1 MHTPASLTG
10 PTVPPL
16 ASKILVL
23 MPAPSTDPGD
33 AGLHRQLGFLAQLL
47 EAVEQTPTAGLW
59 KYGPLPD
66 GSRFDLV
73 AGGGRLRF
81 VAGGSPEERLGTQL
95 ERLYPELA
103 KLLPDALE
111 RARVERRP
119 LGEVLIDT
127 GGPRAELAVRAAL
140 KAQMV
145 TRLLHLAALAP
156 AGEEAHFEALRGP
169 LDARLTFGAF
179 DAYLGCARALAP
191 VPLDVAHRAAV
202 EVGSRA
208 RTSVVVLQERAG
220 NPEVVLFALGIT
232 PSSFEGLEP
241 ALKDLAALTRT
252 PAALQAEDLLQLAAS
267 GTTRHWRV
275 AVVGPACA
283 ALLDDVDDETSASL
297 LARVLE
303 RAPAPAEEALR
314 PPALDASAPALAHTL
329 EAATADVPGCVA
341 AGLVH
346 VPTGEIQSG
355 FLAEEGAGLRL
366 DRGAT
371 VAAALLGTEEG
382 VGEAGPRDEAW
393 ALTHRGLFLAFPM
406 LPGSEQALVLACRR
420 ATNVG
425 VALALGRQ
433 WRVRVADHAR

>member
-1 MHTPASLTG
+1 
-10 PTVPPL
+10 VPPL
-16 ASKILVL
+16 ASKILSL
-23 MPAPSTDPGD
+23 MPAPSADPGD
-33 AGLHRQLGFLAQLL
+33 AGLHRQLDFLGQLL

-73 AGGGRLRF
+73 AGAGRLRF
-81 VAGGSPEERLGTQL
+81 VAGGSTEERLGTQL

-119 LGEVLIDT
+119 LGDVLIDT

-156 AGEEAHFEALRGP
+156 PGLEAHFEALKGP
-169 LDARLTFGAF
+169 VDARLTFGAF
-179 DAYLGCARALAP
+179 DAYLGCARALTP
-191 VPLDVAHRAAV
+191 GPLDVAHRAAV
-202 EVGSRA
+202 DIGARA
-208 RTSVVVLQERAG
+208 RTSVVVMQEREG
-220 NPEVVLFALGIT
+220 LPEVVLSALGVT
-232 PSSFEGLEP
+232 PSSFEGLDHV
-241 ALKDLAALTRT
+241 LKDLAALVRG
-252 PAALQAEDLLQLAAS
+252 PGSEAEGDTLQLAAS
-267 GTTRHWRV
+267 GITRHWRV
-275 AVVGPACA
+275 AVVGPACT
-283 ALLDDVDDETSASL
+283 ALLEDVDDETSASL

-303 RAPAPAEEALR
+303 RAPAAADETLR
-314 PPALDASAPALAHTL
+314 PPTLDASAPALAHTL
-329 EAATADVPGCVA
+329 EAATADVPGCLA

-346 VPTGEIQSG
+346 LPTGEVQSA
-355 FLAEEGAGLRL
+355 FLVEEGAGLRL
-366 DRGAT
+366 GRGAT
-371 VAAALLGTEEG
+371 VAAALLGAERPETG
-382 VGEAGPRDEAW
+382 SDAGPRDEAW
-393 ALTHRGLFLAFPM
+393 ALTSRGLFLAFPM
-406 LPGSEQALVLACRR
+406 LPGSGQALVLACRR

>member
-1 MHTPASLTG
+1 MIS
-10 PTVPPL
+10 
-16 ASKILVL
+16 
-23 MPAPSTDPGD
+23 APSADQGD
-33 AGLHRQLGFLAQLL
+33 AGLHRQLGFLGQLL

-111 RARVERRP
+111 KARVERRP

-156 AGEEAHFEALRGP
+156 AGEEAHFEALKGP
-169 LDARLTFGAF
+169 LDARLTFGSF
-179 DAYLGCARALAP
+179 EAYLACARALAP
-191 VPLDVAHRAAV
+191 VPLDVAHRAAA

-208 RTSVVVLQERAG
+208 RTSVVVLPERTG
-220 NPEVVLFALGIT
+220 SPEVVLSALGVT

-241 ALKDLAALTRT
+241 VLKELSALTRT
-252 PAALQAEDLLQLAAS
+252 PAALEEDDLLQLAAS

-275 AVVGPACA
+275 AVVGPASA

-303 RAPAPAEEALR
+303 RAPAPAEEAIR
-314 PPALDASAPALAHTL
+314 PPSLDASAPALAHTL
-329 EAATADVPGCVA
+329 EAAAADVPGCVA
-341 AGLVH
+341 TGLVQMS
-346 VPTGEIQSG
+346 TGEVQSA

-366 DRGAT
+366 GRGAA
-371 VAAALLGTEEG
+371 VVRALLATEQP
-382 VGEAGPRDEAW
+382 VDDVGPRDEVW
-393 ALTHRGLFLAFPM
+393 GLTHHGLFLGFPM
-406 LPGSEQALVLACRR
+406 LPGSGQALVLACRR